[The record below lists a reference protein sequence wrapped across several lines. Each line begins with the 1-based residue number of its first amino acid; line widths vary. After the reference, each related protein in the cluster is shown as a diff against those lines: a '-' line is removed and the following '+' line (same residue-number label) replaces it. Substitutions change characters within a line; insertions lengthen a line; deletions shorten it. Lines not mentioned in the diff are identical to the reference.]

1 MAKVGLQKALR
12 LAAPE
17 AKVVGSDVAVI
28 DLHLSLQPKPVLHI
42 GYAVG
47 TVNADGV
54 VTATGLIRTL
64 ALPLEDIAVKHAVI
78 DAKLAA
84 AAEDL
89 VQAAYDLLV
98 AEGAVGTGTRA

>member
-1 MAKVGLQKALR
+1 MAKIGLQKALR

-17 AKVVGSDVAVI
+17 AKVVGADVAVI
-28 DLHLSLQPKPVLHI
+28 DIHLSLQPKPVLHI

-47 TVNADGV
+47 AVDANGA
-54 VTATGLIRTL
+54 VTAAGLIRTL
-64 ALPLEDIAVKHAVI
+64 ALPFEDIAAKHTAI

-84 AAEDL
+84 AADDL
-89 VQAAYDLLV
+89 IQAAYDLLV

>member
-17 AKVVGSDVAVI
+17 AKVVGADVAVI

-47 TVNADGV
+47 TVDANGA
-54 VTATGLIRTL
+54 VTAAGLVRTL
-64 ALPLEDIAVKHAVI
+64 ALSLDDIAAKHAVI

-89 VQAAYDLLV
+89 VQAAYDLLG
-98 AEGAVGTGTRA
+98 AEGSVGTGTRA